1 MTLEILLARRLLE
14 AAVDPEAPRALA
26 EEAGAEL
33 AEIASRNAEGAYG
46 SLPLGNLE
54 GLKSDDLSPLVWL
67 LLLDGRRA
75 GDAEVPP
82 EILETLFLDS
92 HDPAIRFRLVSGALA
107 QPGATASYEGSL
119 GADFAPERIEGLP
132 VTWPWK
138 RLDRIR
144 QLAESPIGADTAAA
158 SQLLAE
164 FMLYLLQDGSDAA
177 LALAAGA
184 IAPADSWRQPAH
196 ELVRNAVRSADPDL
210 SGYGRVFR
218 RARI

>member
-1 MTLEILLARRLLE
+1 MTLKILLARRLIE
-14 AAVDPEAPRALA
+14 ACVNPESPRALV

-33 AEIASRNAEGAYG
+33 AEIASREFEGAPHP
-46 SLPLGNLE
+46 LPFSKLD
-54 GLKSDDLSPLVWL
+54 GLKPDDLSPLAWL
-67 LLLDGRRA
+67 LLLEGRRT
-75 GDAEVPP
+75 GDDEVSP

-107 QPGATASYEGSL
+107 QLGEAASYKDYMDV
-119 GADFAPERIEGLP
+119 DFAPERIEGLP
-132 VTWPWK
+132 VTWPWR

-144 QLAESPIGADTAAA
+144 QLAESPVDSDSATP
-158 SQLLAE
+158 SQKLAE
-164 FMLYLLQDGSDAA
+164 FVLYLLQDGSDAA

-184 IAPADSWRQPAH
+184 VAPQDVWRKSAH

>member
-1 MTLEILLARRLLE
+1 MLEILLARRLLE
-14 AAVDPEAPRALA
+14 AAVDPEMPRALA

-33 AEIASRNAEGAYG
+33 AEIASRNGEGAHG
-46 SLPLGNLE
+46 SLPLGNLA

-107 QPGATASYEGSL
+107 QPGATESYEGTL
-119 GADFAPERIEGLP
+119 DADFAPERIEDLP

-144 QLAESPIGADTAAA
+144 QLAESPIGAETATA

-164 FMLYLLQDGSDAA
+164 FVLYLLQDGSDAA

-184 IAPADSWRQPAH
+184 IAPADGWRRPAH
-196 ELVRNAVRSADPDL
+196 DLVRSAVRTADPDL
-210 SGYGRVFR
+210 SGYGRMFR

>member
-1 MTLEILLARRLLE
+1 MTLEILLARRLIE
-14 AAVDPEAPRALA
+14 AAVNPEAPITLV

-33 AEIASRNAEGAYG
+33 AEIISRVAEGSLR
-46 SLPLGNLE
+46 SLPFGKLD
-54 GLKSDDLSPLVWL
+54 GLKADDLSPLAWL

-75 GDAEVPP
+75 GDDEVSP
-82 EILETLFLDS
+82 EILETLFLNS

-107 QPGATASYEGSL
+107 QLGEATSYKGSL
-119 GADFAPERIEGLP
+119 GADFAPESIEDLP
-132 VTWPWK
+132 VTWPWL

-144 QLAESPIGADTAAA
+144 QLAESPAGADSETP

-164 FMLYLLQDGSDAA
+164 FVLYLLQDGSDAA

-184 IAPADSWRQPAH
+184 VAPKDGWRQFAH
-196 ELVRNAVRSADPDL
+196 EFVRNAVRSADPDL